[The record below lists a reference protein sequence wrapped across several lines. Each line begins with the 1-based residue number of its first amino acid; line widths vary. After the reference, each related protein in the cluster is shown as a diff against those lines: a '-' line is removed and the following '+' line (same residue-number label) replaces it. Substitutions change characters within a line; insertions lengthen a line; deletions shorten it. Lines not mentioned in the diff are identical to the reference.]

1 MENRKEMMHA
11 LLKSRGT
18 NQLDALTDGLV
29 NAMKYSNAEVLYP
42 EFDDVEPG
50 QGVNPEWFYAV
61 YKSANDFSEMNAIM
75 QYVSQE
81 SMYEDIG
88 ELMLGIALV
97 EMKHYDK
104 LGDFIGELGGNIRQT
119 YDTSAV
125 AYGKTAREAVML
137 GIKAEDSTIR
147 EYERIGVLVKAA
159 PESTTKTVALQLLA
173 KLIADEQW
181 HTALF
186 EEWLQKNPDVK

>member
-1 MENRKEMMHA
+1 MHA
-11 LLKSRGT
+11 ILKSRGT

-42 EFDDVEPG
+42 EFEDVEPG

-75 QYVSQE
+75 QYISQE

-88 ELMLGIALV
+88 ELMLGIAMV

-137 GIKAEDSTIR
+137 AIKGESSTIR

-159 PESTTKTVALQLLA
+159 PESKTKTVALQLLA

-186 EEWLQKNPDVK
+186 EEWLQKYPDVK